1 MEDRM
6 SVQKW
11 DMLMRMQAI
20 VPLQHHG
27 HANNWIGVSSL
38 AGPGSWGRAIIPA
51 DLGKLG
57 QRREGSP
64 LVLHHIVPAKV
75 R

>member
-11 DMLMRMQAI
+11 HVRLRMQAI
-20 VPLQHHG
+20 VPRQHHG

-38 AGPGSWGRAIIPA
+38 AGPGSGGGGGHPC
-51 DLGKLG
+51 KLG
-57 QRREGSP
+57 QIR
-64 LVLHHIVPAKV
+64 AA
-75 R
+75 